1 MGLLIHVY
9 MFTFINFKQNV
20 KINCQWKKKSLNNE
34 LFSFLKFCQDLF
46 FLPWLLQ
53 SYLHLLSIFPAVRG
67 AFDTGSDV
75 TSGWYDEK
83 KGSQIKGGHRQPRH
97 VNLAGN
103 SGLSFPLT
111 RYIPRKYWRD
121 SPENMQTRVRLS
133 CIFILRSSTL
143 QIKGFY

>member
-20 KINCQWKKKSLNNE
+20 KINCQWKKKVTQQRIIFIFKVLSRFIFSSMAITI
-34 LFSFLKFCQDLF
+34 LFAF
-46 FLPWLLQ
+46 
-53 SYLHLLSIFPAVRG
+53 IVNFPRSKRRV
-67 AFDTGSDV
+67 
-75 TSGWYDEK
+75 WYWIRCNQWVVWRK